1 MIAPARRLRARTL
14 QARFLELLPHILAQA
29 QMAFRKEKPERREEL
44 IAEVQANCWSSFLR
58 LMNRGLQDVIYPTPL
73 AQYAIRQVR
82 SGRKVGSSL
91 NVNDVS
97 SDYAQKAKGIVVES
111 LDRYYQHKDEW
122 KEVLVEDRHAGPAE
136 TAASRIDFAA
146 WLKSL
151 PRRSRKI
158 AETLATG
165 ETTKSAA
172 RKHRVSAG
180 RISQIRREL
189 MDNWREFQGEL
200 VPA

>member
-1 MIAPARRLRARTL
+1 MIATARRLRARTL

-29 QMAFRKEKPERREEL
+29 QVAFRKEKPERREEL
-44 IAEVQANCWSSFLR
+44 IAEVQANCFAAFVR
-58 LMNRGLQDVIYPTPL
+58 LMNRGLDDVIYPTPL

-97 SDYAQKAKGIVVES
+97 SDYAQRAKGIVVES
-111 LDRYYQHKDEW
+111 LDRYDQHKDEW
-122 KEVLVEDRHAGPAE
+122 KEVRVEDRHAGPAE

-151 PRRSRKI
+151 PRKSRKI
-158 AETLATG
+158 AETLASG